1 MSKQIEIP
9 QGQRDVIKKALELY
23 IDEFTGKRGTFRGWT
38 EFESYELFDANQL
51 KAMMDYPIL
60 IEISEDEISE
70 FTGKYGVDFPA
81 YTIPLRKKNVTAEK
95 KLTTKSALIRHMLDN
110 GNDFTYTEMIKFC
123 FNHKYPNEKYDWREN
138 RGHYSCAFAN
148 KGYWT
153 SAANKPGSY
162 KSFRNYVES
171 RSNESNVGGRSL
183 LASGVGYMFKGEEFV
198 YKNENGRWSAFSS
211 KYNPNASNK

>member
-23 IDEFTGKRGTFRGWT
+23 IDEYTERYFRGKYGT

-81 YTIPLRKKNVTAEK
+81 YT
-95 KLTTKSALIRHMLDN
+95 
-110 GNDFTYTEMIKFC
+110 
-123 FNHKYPNEKYDWREN
+123 
-138 RGHYSCAFAN
+138 
-148 KGYWT
+148 
-153 SAANKPGSY
+153 
-162 KSFRNYVES
+162 
-171 RSNESNVGGRSL
+171 
-183 LASGVGYMFKGEEFV
+183 
-198 YKNENGRWSAFSS
+198 
-211 KYNPNASNK
+211 